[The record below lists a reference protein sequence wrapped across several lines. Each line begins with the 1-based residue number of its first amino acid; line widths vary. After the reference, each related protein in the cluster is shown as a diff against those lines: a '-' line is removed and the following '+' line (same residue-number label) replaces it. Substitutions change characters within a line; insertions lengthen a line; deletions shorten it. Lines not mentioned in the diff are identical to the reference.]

1 MNNPNP
7 MYRAMTLGDWL
18 FLAGLAA
25 CTFLF

>member
-1 MNNPNP
+1 MNNPMN
-7 MYRAMTLGDWL
+7 RAMTLGDWL